1 MLVLSLPGFLQ
12 AELLGPDTRAR
23 TLTAESEDSRKAKE
37 LLAARCQNVSAVY
50 RGVKKT
56 CQDTVASHLVSTAA
70 VAFCA
75 PLDDN
80 SLDYCLK
87 SIRGRD
93 FSPALLQVCG
103 QVSSRGYYYSD
114 PSLCLEYFTNNKS
127 SYDSSLVAYCF
138 SQNSSNFRSSLACL
152 NTVRDR
158 QGSAEKLKSE
168 CKGKPHDGAAG
179 GTETLDLCIDRVM
192 RQEPLAEPLNCGGR
206 AQNRTGAPPSTST
219 QR

>member
-1 MLVLSLPGFLQ
+1 M
-12 AELLGPDTRAR
+12 PDARAR
-23 TLTAESEDSRKAKE
+23 ALMSESEDSRKAKE
-37 LLAARCQNVSAVY
+37 ALESRCQNVSAVY

-56 CQDTVASHLVSTAA
+56 CQDTVKSHLVSTAG

-93 FSPALLQVCG
+93 FSPALLQACG

-114 PSLCLEYFTNNKS
+114 PSLCLEYFTNNNS
-127 SYDSSLVAYCF
+127 SYDSALVAYCF
-138 SQNSSNFRSSLACL
+138 SQNSANFRSSLACL

-158 QGSAEKLKSE
+158 QGSVEKLKNE

-179 GTETLDLCIDRVM
+179 GVETLDLCIDRVM
-192 RQEPLAEPLNCGGR
+192 RQEPLFEPPNCGAVR
-206 AQNRTGAPPSTST
+206 AQRQTGAPGAGSPAPAT